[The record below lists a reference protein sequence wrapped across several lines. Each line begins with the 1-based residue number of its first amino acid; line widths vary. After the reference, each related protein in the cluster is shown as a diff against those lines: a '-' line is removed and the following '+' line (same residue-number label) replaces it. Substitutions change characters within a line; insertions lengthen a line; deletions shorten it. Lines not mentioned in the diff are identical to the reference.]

1 MRLDKFLS
9 VTGKATRSEA
19 ARAVRQGRVTVNGY
33 AAKKADL
40 NIDTEADVITFD
52 GETVQYRKNT
62 YIMLN
67 KPSGYVSSTEDGANT
82 VLKLLP
88 PGVAKNLF
96 PCGRLDKDTLG
107 LMLLTDDGE
116 IAHFLLSP
124 VSHVAKTYLVKTET
138 PISQNDITLLQ
149 NGVDIGDEKPTKPA
163 KIEPSGD
170 GWLVTLSEG
179 RYHQIKRMF
188 EAVGNKV
195 VYLERLTFGPLSLDP
210 SLSRGEW
217 RYLTKEEINEIQ
229 KFNRNVGEK
238 K

>member
-9 VTGKATRSEA
+9 VTGRATRSEA
-19 ARAVRQGRVTVNGY
+19 AKAARQGRVTVNGF
-33 AAKKADL
+33 AVKKADFNL
-40 NIDTEADVITFD
+40 DPENDVVTFD
-52 GETVQYRKNT
+52 GDVVTYRANT

-67 KPSGYVSSTEDGANT
+67 KPSGYVSSTEDGADT

-88 PGVAKNLF
+88 PDVAKNLF

-124 VSHVAKTYLVKTET
+124 VSHVAKTYLVKLEKEL
-138 PISQNDITLLQ
+138 SQKDIEMLK

-163 KIEPSGD
+163 GIEKNGD

-188 EAVGNKV
+188 DAVGNKV

-217 RYLTKEEINEIQ
+217 RYLTEKEINEIQ